1 MGRCRGAQA
10 VPARSRAHRAAAP
23 AAQQPLVHTCNT
35 EVSGVSLPP
44 VWRHVHREGTTG
56 RIGWRAVRGRGAQA
70 RTMVAGHLP
79 SVRSRWLTRW
89 RLRSAQGH
97 PVGRP
102 HPPRPRRRPHHPAR
116 CTNRPPGPGTTP
128 VLDREATAISTERK
142 KRGRHSLL
150 SIGEP
155 SIAPSGFRAFEPVSG
170 ERPTAAAPA
179 ADTAP
184 AGWSGRVSQSA
195 SSRESAR
202 AFQLLH
208 VRSPTAICSLS
219 SLLLSFSCSSRV
231 PLLAA
236 KAQFRPR
243 WMVVSRRGVLVAYIA
258 AQCDPL
264 ASVRQTHSP
273 HPPMCFE

>member
-1 MGRCRGAQA
+1 M
-10 VPARSRAHRAAAP
+10 AHRCTDSDHP
-23 AAQQPLVHTCNT
+23 T
-35 EVSGVSLPP
+35 GVVDTQLHE

-56 RIGWRAVRGRGAQA
+56 TIGWRAMRGRGGQA

-150 SIGEP
+150 SIG
-155 SIAPSGFRAFEPVSG
+155 AFADRGIVLQIELKPQFSRRRLVPGTTS
-170 ERPTAAAPA
+170 EANRWWTRPT
-179 ADTAP
+179 
-184 AGWSGRVSQSA
+184 
-195 SSRESAR
+195 
-202 AFQLLH
+202 
-208 VRSPTAICSLS
+208 
-219 SLLLSFSCSSRV
+219 SFYR
-231 PLLAA
+231 
-236 KAQFRPR
+236 
-243 WMVVSRRGVLVAYIA
+243 
-258 AQCDPL
+258 
-264 ASVRQTHSP
+264 
-273 HPPMCFE
+273 